1 MGPHRPS
8 RLEFL
13 PIRGLNYAVRQWPAI
28 TTTASTPVVFLLH
41 GWMDSSPT
49 FQFVVDH
56 LPLDWHF
63 IAPDWRGYG
72 HSDYLG
78 HPYWFPDYYADLDQL
93 LAHYSPDT
101 PATLVGHSMGA
112 NIAAQY
118 AAARPERVR
127 QLIMMDFLGLVP
139 TQTDETPDH
148 LRRWLLEQQQ
158 PQRLNSYANHAAL
171 AERLQ
176 RSNPRLSPERAGFL
190 AQFVSRPRQ
199 DGRIEMAC
207 DPWHKLANPLRY
219 QTEDALSAWRQIRC
233 PVTHLIAD
241 QGYVL
246 ARFPLG
252 SEMLKTRLD
261 CFTQGRHHVIENAG
275 HNLQHDQP
283 ENVARLI
290 QQTLKTT

>member
-1 MGPHRPS
+1 MGIHRPS

-13 PIRGLNYAVRQWPAI
+13 TIRGLKYALRHWDPSEPLE
-28 TTTASTPVVFLLH
+28 TSPRVFLLH

-49 FQFVVDH
+49 FQFIVDH
-56 LPLDWHF
+56 LPAHWHL

-72 HSDYLG
+72 QSDYLG

-93 LAHYSPDT
+93 LQHTSPDT
-101 PATLVGHSMGA
+101 PASLVGHSMGA

-139 TQTDETPDH
+139 TRTEETPDH
-148 LRRWLLEQQQ
+148 LRRWLLGQQH
-158 PQRLNSYANHAAL
+158 PQRLNSYASHAAL

-176 RSNPRLSPERAGFL
+176 RSNPRLTAERATFL
-190 AQFVSRPRQ
+190 AKTVSRPRE

-233 PVTHLIAD
+233 PVTQLIAD

-252 SEMLKTRLD
+252 STDLKTRLD
-261 CFTQGRHHVIENAG
+261 CFTKGHYHLIQDAG

-283 ENVARLI
+283 EAVALQI
-290 QQTLKTT
+290 IQTLKFD